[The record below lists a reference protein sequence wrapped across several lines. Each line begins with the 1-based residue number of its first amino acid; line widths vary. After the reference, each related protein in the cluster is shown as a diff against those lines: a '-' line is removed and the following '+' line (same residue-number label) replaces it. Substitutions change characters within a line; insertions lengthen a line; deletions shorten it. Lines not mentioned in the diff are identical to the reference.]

1 MTIRVT
7 FTDGAT
13 QTYLNVVALEWDHG
27 ALTTYHPF
35 TVWALLNVER
45 FETI

>member
-13 QTYLNVVALEWDHG
+13 QTYIHVIALEWAHG
-27 ALTTYHPF
+27 SLTTYHPF

-45 FETI
+45 FESL